1 MKLNPPPQPGF
12 QGGVEISPGRP
23 GWGPG
28 VPSRRRVEKRDSG
41 QAYELP
47 PPLPS
52 SPGWAPARSLAPR
65 CAPRYISRCGRVAGS
80 APRCA
85 LCPRG
90 RHGNRRGAAS
100 MLGLRPGRP
109 LSRPARSPRPHEGGG
124 EGCERNGVLSCL
136 TVLTP
141 KSRGEENPQE
151 TGPLNLAAGE
161 RVWDRAPRVGGVPR
175 ILVIIVIVIVTAVST
190 LMCPVHTRPTGII
203 LLNSHHSPESNTIII
218 PLQSRKPRHSL
229 SDLPS

>member
-1 MKLNPPPQPGF
+1 M
-12 QGGVEISPGRP
+12 
-23 GWGPG
+23 
-28 VPSRRRVEKRDSG
+28 EKRDPG
-41 QAYELP
+41 QAHELP

-90 RHGNRRGAAS
+90 RHGDRRGAAS
-100 MLGLRPGRP
+100 MPGLRPGRP
-109 LSRPARSPRPHEGGG
+109 FFRPARSPRPHEGGG
-124 EGCERNGVLSCL
+124 EGCERNGGLSCL

-141 KSRGEENPQE
+141 KSRGEENAQE
-151 TGPLNLAAGE
+151 SGPLHLVAGE
-161 RVWDRAPRVGGVPR
+161 GVWDRAARVGGVPR

-190 LMCPVHTRPTGII
+190 LMRPIHARRTGII
-203 LLNSHHSPESNTIII
+203 LLNPHYSPELNTIII
-218 PLQSRKPRHSL
+218 PLQSRKPRL
-229 SDLPS
+229 V